1 MKYRSPIWIFV
12 VTIAV
17 ASPAFAQQPTLAR
30 LNHDAT
36 PDILRPP
43 SVTRT
48 SPTGASERR
57 SIALADSPV
66 SRSAAEALFVHSNLS
81 RARSLAGRAWQR
93 DHGDAEALFVQME
106 AAGMQADDAAML
118 DAAIH
123 LCELGRAAPD
133 DPRVRLA
140 AVRVYELAANTPEFR
155 NVIPR
160 VRSLLANS
168 PESLPVLNAALLNAA
183 MDGVPGLDPYSL
195 SRALG
200 VLTDWR
206 IVGPLARHSLLDFDQ
221 SLITQADD
229 LAQPSY
235 HNRTVE
241 NFQFPDG
248 RITLPD
254 YLPHRGIY
262 YAAAHFASLTPGNW
276 TVSTESGG
284 ALEVFIDG
292 QSVLRMVT
300 PAVAHHPSSASF
312 DVLAGPHRVLLK
324 FVGSAAPLRISILP
338 SVPYVPTPARAN
350 ISLPELT
357 YELAAE
363 RYAAGEFGTAIRQI
377 KAVSSARESAAL
389 QFLLAQSWT
398 QLSPTGS
405 DGVTA
410 WDSLRSLAPTALAA
424 DAALGKM
431 ALTDGDFPEAA
442 RLERHVLASRP
453 ANVVALEILASAQA
467 GDEDADP
474 TAADE
479 EDVWSRRLAVHPSC
493 EGLQGAIRFYR
504 SQGRSTEANAAQQ
517 KLEDCA
523 PESTDYARSLSEQG
537 SHAQAAQS
545 LQRLLT
551 AAPLNRA
558 ARLMLVRELQMA
570 GDDAT
575 ARRAAADWLRIAPNA
590 ENYHRLATNEAAGTS
605 VGTISEEGSSPT
617 AEFYVPYRRDA
628 IQAARQTAGT
638 QFAAAAVLLDDHI
651 AIARPDG
658 SVSLYVHTVTRL
670 LGEIEQLGDAKVPKG
685 AQVLELRAIHADGT
699 VDPIESDLGGPG
711 NSSVNLSTGDVLD
724 EEYVVHYAGDG
735 GIPEHSEV
743 FQFVFG
749 SFDRQ
754 VLSARFVALTPAEH
768 ADRGVVIATGEA
780 PHMTAYIR
788 DGMLARVW
796 QKDTSAPAGWTPAT
810 LSKPLAI
817 VRVVEQE
824 NGWTVPSKAEHQRR
838 IETIHPGPRL
848 EDSSLRVLREELR
861 AHQL

>member
-1 MKYRSPIWIFV
+1 MKYSCPILFV
-12 VTIAV
+12 LVAIALAPPV
-17 ASPAFAQQPTLAR
+17 FPQQTTLAR
-30 LNHDAT
+30 LNHEAT
-36 PDILRPP
+36 PDIARPE

-48 SPTGASERR
+48 SPPATLERR
-57 SIALADSPV
+57 SVALPDSALSRLAAD
-66 SRSAAEALFVHSNLS
+66 ALFVHSNLG

-93 DHGDAEALFVQME
+93 NSRDAEALFVQME
-106 AAGMQADDAAML
+106 VAAMQADDATVL
-118 DAAIH
+118 DSAVR
-123 LCELGRAAPD
+123 LCELGQAAPD
-133 DPRVRLA
+133 DPRMRLA
-140 AVRVYELAANTPEFR
+140 AFRVRELAANTPQFR
-155 NVIPR
+155 NVVPR
-160 VRSLLANS
+160 VRSLLAKS
-168 PESLPVLNAALLNAA
+168 RESWPDLNAALLSAA
-183 MDGVPGLDPYSL
+183 MDGVPGFDPYGL
-195 SRALG
+195 SRAAG
-200 VLTDWR
+200 ILTDWR

-262 YAAAHFASLTPGNW
+262 YAAAQFASLTPGNW
-276 TVSTESGG
+276 SVSTESGG

-292 QSVLRMVT
+292 QSVLRIVT
-300 PAVAHHPSSASF
+300 PAVAHRPSSASF

-479 EDVWSRRLAVHPSC
+479 E
-493 EGLQGAIRFYR
+493 
-504 SQGRSTEANAAQQ
+504 
-517 KLEDCA
+517 
-523 PESTDYARSLSEQG
+523 
-537 SHAQAAQS
+537 
-545 LQRLLT
+545 
-551 AAPLNRA
+551 
-558 ARLMLVRELQMA
+558 
-570 GDDAT
+570 
-575 ARRAAADWLRIAPNA
+575 
-590 ENYHRLATNEAAGTS
+590 TS
-605 VGTISEEGSSPT
+605 G
-617 AEFYVPYRRDA
+617 
-628 IQAARQTAGT
+628 
-638 QFAAAAVLLDDHI
+638 
-651 AIARPDG
+651 
-658 SVSLYVHTVTRL
+658 
-670 LGEIEQLGDAKVPKG
+670 
-685 AQVLELRAIHADGT
+685 
-699 VDPIESDLGGPG
+699 
-711 NSSVNLSTGDVLD
+711 
-724 EEYVVHYAGDG
+724 
-735 GIPEHSEV
+735 
-743 FQFVFG
+743 
-749 SFDRQ
+749 
-754 VLSARFVALTPAEH
+754 
-768 ADRGVVIATGEA
+768 
-780 PHMTAYIR
+780 
-788 DGMLARVW
+788 
-796 QKDTSAPAGWTPAT
+796 
-810 LSKPLAI
+810 
-817 VRVVEQE
+817 RVV
-824 NGWTVPSKAEHQRR
+824 
-838 IETIHPGPRL
+838 
-848 EDSSLRVLREELR
+848 
-861 AHQL
+861 